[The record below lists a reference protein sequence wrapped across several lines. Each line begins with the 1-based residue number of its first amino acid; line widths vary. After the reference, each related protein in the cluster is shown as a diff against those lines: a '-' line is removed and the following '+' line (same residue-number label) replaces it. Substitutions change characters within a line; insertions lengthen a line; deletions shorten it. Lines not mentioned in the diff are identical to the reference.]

1 MAQASLAGP
10 GGAGAAAALSGVD
23 YAALFDSA
31 PNPYVLL
38 DPTFAI
44 VGMNEAYLRVTM
56 REKAELLGRNMF
68 EAFPPGPEDSGASS
82 RLLRDSLERVLRQ
95 RTADHIALIKYDIP
109 RPDGQFDE
117 RYWSATHTPLLGPN
131 GDVAFILQNT
141 VDVTE
146 LHRLRQATRQFS
158 WLQRAGGDGRVEGE
172 ILQRAQA
179 VQDANVSLE
188 AERRHL
194 RSLFEQAPGF
204 MAVLRGPTHVFEIA
218 NASYSQ
224 VVGHRDILGKP
235 VAEALPEIAG
245 QGFFELLDQVYAS
258 GEPFVGRGLKA
269 YLQHEPGA
277 PLELRYLD
285 LVYQPIFDQ
294 TGAVVGIFV
303 QGNDIT
309 EQKRAEEAL
318 RESEANLLSL
328 ANLIPQFVWMA
339 APSGWIYWYNQ
350 RWYDYTGTTQAEV
363 EGDGWRSLHHPD
375 HVERVSA
382 RHAEAFA
389 SGEPWEDTFPLRGKD
404 GAYRWFLSRAVPV
417 RDEDGAIVRWFGTNT
432 DVTDQLAI
440 EERLRES
447 EERIWRLT
455 ETLEQRVVDRTIEM
469 QEARDALQLINH
481 NLEAMVAARVSDLKA
496 ANEEI
501 QRFAYIVSH
510 DLRAPLVNIMGFTS
524 ELEALRAQ
532 LQRFVDEIGA
542 TAPDAVP
549 ARVREGVGEDLPE
562 AIGFIRSSTDKM
574 DRLIKAILRL
584 SREGRRVLAP
594 EALDMRA
601 VLEGVFKTLA
611 HQADGVA
618 FVLGDTPDI
627 VSDRLAVEQIF
638 ANLAENAVKY
648 RHAEREGRI
657 MFSGERIGDLVRYRV
672 EDNGRGIDPRDFDRI
687 FDLFRRSGVQDTPG
701 EGIGLAHVRALVRR
715 LGGTITV
722 ASEPGEGSTFTV
734 ELPATLHAAEDAAR

>member
-1 MAQASLAGP
+1 MAGQ
-10 GGAGAAAALSGVD
+10 GGSGAAPALSGVD

-31 PNPYVLL
+31 PNPYVLV
-38 DPTFAI
+38 DPAFVI

-56 REKAELLGRNMF
+56 RERAELLGRNMF

-131 GDVAFILQNT
+131 GDVAYILQNT

-146 LHRLRQATRQFS
+146 LHKLRQATRQFS
-158 WLQRAGGDGRVEGE
+158 WLQRGGGDGRVEGE

-218 NASYSQ
+218 NAAYSQ

-269 YLQHEPGA
+269 FLQHEPGA

-339 APSGWIYWYNQ
+339 APSGWAYWYNQ

-382 RHAEAFA
+382 RLAEAFA

-447 EERIWRLT
+447 EERIRRLN
-455 ETLEQRVVDRTIEM
+455 ETLEQRVIDRTIEM

-532 LQRFVDEIGA
+532 LQHFVVEIGA

-549 ARVREGVGEDLPE
+549 AAVREGVGQDLPE

-594 EALDMRA
+594 EPLDMRA

-627 VSDRLAVEQIF
+627 LSDRLAVEQIF

-648 RHAEREGRI
+648 RHPEREGRI
-657 MFSGERIGDLVRYRV
+657 MFRGERVGDLVRYQV
-672 EDNGRGIDPRDFDRI
+672 VDNGRGIDLRDFDRI

-734 ELPATLHAAEDAAR
+734 ELPATLHAAEDAA